1 MMNTEPT
8 GVKTAIPLN
17 PADIEQLKELYS
29 FREPAEVLQF
39 LEKYPFLVP
48 LSLEAHQHI
57 RKYFPDLPVF
67 LEVITDPEARSR
79 DEDILWIYIATDL
92 DSEEAIDTLERLDDD
107 WWLDAEPQAQ
117 GKMFINIDRL
127 DNDF

>member
-1 MMNTEPT
+1 MTNTELT
-8 GVKTAIPLN
+8 GMTSTITLE
-17 PADIEQLKELYS
+17 PAQVERLKELYS
-29 FREPAEVLQF
+29 FREPAEDLQF

-48 LSLEAHQHI
+48 LLLEAHQPI
-57 RKYFPDLPVF
+57 RKYFPDSPLF
-67 LEVITDPEARSR
+67 LEVVTDPEARSR
-79 DEDILWIYIATDL
+79 DEDMLWIYIGTHL

-127 DNDF
+127 DNGF